1 MPKGQ
6 HKKTINKSQGNIALP
21 EPSSPTTASPEYLNI
36 TETHTH
42 TPPLKSNCMKM
53 TKVLKEEVNKSFK
66 EKQEKTNKIGG
77 NKENP

>member
-1 MPKGQ
+1 
-6 HKKTINKSQGNIALP
+6 
-21 EPSSPTTASPEYLNI
+21 
-36 TETHTH
+36 
-42 TPPLKSNCMKM
+42 M